1 MTNSVTNDV
10 TSTITGQHFIN
21 GCWTGDA
28 NAFNSFNPVTN
39 TPLDWQFANANQQ
52 EIDKAVKA
60 AQSAFCQYRAK
71 SPVQRA
77 DFLDAIADELQIDI
91 AIITTA
97 ANLESG
103 LPMAR
108 VQGETGRTCNQ
119 LRLFAATLREPLD
132 PKFVDVANPE
142 RAPLP
147 KADTRLS
154 VLPIGPVAVFGAS
167 NFPLAFSTAGG
178 DTASALA
185 AGCPVIVKGHPA
197 HPATSELVSRAIE
210 KAIIRCDMPAGVF
223 SLVQGA
229 TPNVSTML
237 VSHSGIK
244 AVGFTGS
251 LKVGRIL
258 ADLCAARPVPIPF
271 YGELGSTNPQFILS
285 DILASNAEKLAETQ
299 VQSMIMGH
307 GQFCTSPG
315 VVIAI
320 KGAALNRYI
329 ATMAETIAALPASA
343 MLTPG
348 IASTYQSQVD
358 ALLKS
363 DNVELIAQGQSAEA
377 SHLTCPTAA
386 RVSAQAFLSSTQ
398 LQQEIFG
405 PCAVIV
411 ECSDAAEMLTIATEL
426 EGQLTATIHGH
437 EAELAQSQQL
447 IEAVAFNVGR
457 IIFNQMPTGVEVC
470 HSMNHGGPYPAST
483 DSRTTSVGSQA
494 MKRFERP
501 ICYQNMPE
509 SLLPND
515 LKNDSVKIINF

>member
-1 MTNSVTNDV
+1 MTDLV
-10 TSTITGQHFIN
+10 TSKITGQHFIN
-21 GCWTGDA
+21 GAWTGDA
-28 NAFNSFNPVTN
+28 NAFTSFDPVTN
-39 TPLDWQFANANQQ
+39 LKLDWQFANASKND
-52 EIDKAVKA
+52 IDSAAKA
-60 AQSAFCQYRAK
+60 AKSAFVQYRAK
-71 SPVQRA
+71 TPVQRA
-77 DFLDAIADELQIDI
+77 DFLDAIASELEADI
-91 AIITTA
+91 EAITMA
-97 ANLESG
+97 ANRESG

-119 LRLFAATLREPLD
+119 LRLFAGTLREPLD
-132 PKFVDVANPE
+132 PKFIDLAKPD

-147 KADTRLS
+147 KADSRLS

-197 HPATSELVSRAIE
+197 HPATSELVTRAIE
-210 KAIIRCDMPAGVF
+210 KAIIACDMPAGVF
-223 SLVQGA
+223 NLVQGA
-229 TPNVSTML
+229 MPQVSTDL
-237 VSHSGIK
+237 VTHSAIK

-258 ADLCAARPVPIPF
+258 ADLCAARPEPIPF
-271 YGELGSTNPQFILS
+271 YGELGSTNPQFLLNNILT
-285 DILASNAEKLAETQ
+285 ATAEQMAQTQ
-299 VQSMIMGH
+299 VQSMMMGH

-315 VVIAI
+315 VVVAV
-320 KGAALNRYI
+320 KGEALNRYL
-329 ATMAETIAALPASA
+329 ATMSETIAALPAAA

-348 IASTYQSQVD
+348 IASTYQAQVE
-358 ALLKS
+358 ALLKDTS
-363 DNVELIAQGQSAEA
+363 VELVAQGQSAQA
-377 SHLTCPTAA
+377 SHLTRPTAV
-386 RVSAQAFLSSTQ
+386 RVNADDYLTTPE

-405 PCAVIV
+405 PCVVIV
-411 ECSDAAEMLTIATEL
+411 ECEDTAQMLNIATEL
-426 EGQLTATIHGH
+426 EGQLTATIHGD
-437 EAELAQSQQL
+437 EAELADNQSL

-501 ICYQNMPE
+501 ICYQNMPA
-509 SLLPND
+509 SLLPD
-515 LKNDSVKIINF
+515 ELKNSSTKVISF

>member
-1 MTNSVTNDV
+1 MTDSVISTV
-10 TSTITGQHFIN
+10 TSTLSGKHFIN
-21 GCWTGDA
+21 GSWTGDA
-28 NAFNSFNPVTN
+28 NAFNSFDPIANN
-39 TPLDWQFANANQQ
+39 KLDWQFANASAS
-52 EIDKAVKA
+52 EIDTAAKA
-60 AQSAFCQYRAK
+60 AKSAFVQYRAK
-71 SPVQRA
+71 TPTQRA
-77 DFLDAIADELQIDI
+77 DFLDAIAEQLQADIEL
-91 AIITTA
+91 ITTA

-119 LRLFAATLREPLD
+119 LKLFASTLRAPLE
-132 PKFVDVANPE
+132 PKFIDLANPD

-197 HPATSELVSRAIE
+197 HPATSELVTRAIE
-210 KAIIRCDMPAGVF
+210 KAIIACDMPAGVF

-229 TPNVSTML
+229 SPQVSTDL
-237 VSHSGIK
+237 VNHSAIK

-258 ADLCAARPVPIPF
+258 ADLCAARPEPIPF
-271 YGELGSTNPQFILS
+271 YGELGSTNPQFLLNDILS
-285 DILASNAEKLAETQ
+285 DQAESLAVTQ
-299 VQSMIMGH
+299 VQSMMMGH

-315 VVIAI
+315 VIIATE
-320 KGAALNRYI
+320 GAALNRYI
-329 ATMAETIAALPASA
+329 ATMSENIAALPAAA

-348 IASTYQSQVD
+348 IASTYQSQVE
-358 ALLKS
+358 ALVKNAS
-363 DNVELIAQGQSAEA
+363 VELVAQGQSAEA
-377 SHLTCPTAA
+377 NHLTRPTAV
-386 RVSAQAFLSSTQ
+386 RVNANDYLSTPE

-411 ECSDAAEMLTIATEL
+411 ICENKDQMLEIATEL
-426 EGQLTATIHGH
+426 EGQLTATIHGQ
-437 EAELAQSQQL
+437 EAELSENQAL

-509 SLLPND
+509 SLLPD
-515 LKNDSVKIINF
+515 ELKSNATKVISF